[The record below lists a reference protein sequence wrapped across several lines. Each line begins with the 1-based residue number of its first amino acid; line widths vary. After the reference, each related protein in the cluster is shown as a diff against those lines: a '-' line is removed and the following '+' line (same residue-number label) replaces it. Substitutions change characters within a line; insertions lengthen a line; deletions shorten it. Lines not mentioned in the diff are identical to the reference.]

1 MKNKPL
7 DFQAATAEHVLEA
20 YKKGQK
26 RVLVADEAGLGKTT
40 VASEVVRRVKEEL
53 SEYVLEDDGLYCI
66 VYVCC
71 NLQIA
76 QQNID
81 MLSGDGAKVDL
92 SQSRLSM
99 QHFVYYRKKAELKE
113 QGKDTL
119 VLSLTP
125 ATSFQMTYG
134 TGSANERALMYAC
147 LSLLP
152 EFEAKEQLDKLS
164 SLLVGWAPKA
174 WEWKSVY
181 YFNEV
186 RNPNMCEYRTTIV
199 NALTTQLAKS
209 TSDGETLMQRLLHL
223 CNTER
228 DKQWQNDT
236 YYFTIELRK
245 IFADISLEIL
255 KPDLVIM
262 DEFQKFSSLIDTD
275 KTTETEENMIARKF
289 FANKETYILLLS
301 ATPYKPYTT
310 LEELNDSNN
319 DEQYKDFHRLMD
331 FLHANDEEK
340 IDFKTIWRK
349 YSSALKHL
357 EKETDETIGQ
367 KHQLAESV
375 LYHVMGRTERSN
387 EGIILECIPPIDDY
401 LSVGDIKSFVQMQH
415 LIDNC
420 RKLGKNIYSAPVDY
434 AKSSAYQLSFMD
446 NYKLK
451 DTIAEAWKVGA
462 GKGVKKDCL
471 LLDNK
476 KIESYSLSKYH
487 NGRLEFVIDSIFEK
501 IIKEG
506 KTQKKVPS
514 HVEQLLWVPASHPYY
529 TQNEN
534 VFTMN
539 SAFSKYLVF
548 SSWGMVPKML
558 ACLISYESERRLY
571 RRAFN
576 YPTYSKDGMALL
588 KDNDNENKRT
598 KSKSLMH
605 IVSTY
610 LADLYNPEEYY
621 GQHVDCIRKSL
632 RKQIKEKLSR
642 YNAKIVNRVTSLDI
656 YHLMIALDNSG
667 MAVRNIPEDADVVLA
682 DFAIGSPACCL
693 YRIFKRCT
701 GVDNEMA
708 KQYAEDVAKEM
719 IGVFNNRY
727 GIAAVRKTHRHYSNY
742 FRNVIEY
749 CIQGNLQAVLDE
761 FVHMIGE
768 NKSPETIVARMKE
781 SFVDAVTQDVN
792 TQQTF
797 GKDEKKLR
805 MRKHFAVDFGSGKQT
820 EKDVN
825 HAMNVRAAF
834 NSPFRPFVLAST
846 SVGQEG
852 LDFHWY
858 CRKMIHWNLP
868 SNPQNMEQREGRINR
883 YKCLSV
889 RRNLAKLYS
898 EMFKWNDMFDKAS
911 TELKGDNPEMVPFWY
926 LPLNDEHFCKI
937 KKEDIEKI
945 ERIVPM
951 YPMSEDESRYSR
963 LIKILSL
970 YRLTMGQPR
979 QEELL
984 QMLEGKISQE
994 QIKRLLFDLSP
1005 YSRKK
1010 KNL

>member
-53 SEYVLEDDGLYCI
+53 SDDVLEDDGLYCI

-81 MLSGDGAKVDL
+81 TLSDEGAKVDL

-99 QHFVYYRKKAELKE
+99 QHFVYYQKKAELKSL
-113 QGKDTL
+113 GKDTL

-152 EFEAKEQLDKLS
+152 EFGSNEQLDRLS
-164 SLLVGWAPKA
+164 DLLVGYAPKA
-174 WEWKSVY
+174 WEWMSVHY
-181 YFNEV
+181 YEEV
-186 RNPNMCEYRTTIV
+186 RRPDLNEYRENIV
-199 NALTTQLAKS
+199 NAMRVKMS
-209 TSDGETLMQRLLHL
+209 KVVSDGETYMERLVRL
-223 CNTER
+223 CNSEH
-228 DKQWQNDT
+228 DKQWHNDI
-236 YYFTIELRK
+236 YYFTIELRTL
-245 IFADISLEIL
+245 FAEISLEIL

-275 KTTETEENMIARKF
+275 KATETEENMIARKF
-289 FANKETYILLLS
+289 FANKDTYILLLS

-319 DEQYKDFHRLMD
+319 DEQYRDFHRLMD
-331 FLHANDEEK
+331 FLHANDESK
-340 IDFKTIWRK
+340 VDFKSIWRE
-349 YSSALKHL
+349 YSTALKNL
-357 EKETDETIGQ
+357 DKETDENIVR
-367 KHQLAESV
+367 KHQSAESM

-387 EGIILECIPPIDDY
+387 EGIIHEALPPIDDY
-401 LSVGDIKSFVQMQH
+401 LSVGDIASFVQMQH
-415 LIDNC
+415 LVDNC
-420 RKLGKNIYSAPVDY
+420 RKFGKKVYSAPVDY
-434 AKSSAYQLSFMD
+434 SKSSAFQLSFMD

-451 DTIAEAWKVGA
+451 DTIADAWREGA
-462 GKGVKKDCL
+462 GKGIRKDCL
-471 LLDNK
+471 LLDRN
-476 KIESYSLSKYH
+476 EVENYALEDYR
-487 NGRLEFVIDSIFEK
+487 NARLDFVIDTIFGN
-501 IIKEG
+501 G
-506 KTQKKVPS
+506 KQSTGA
-514 HVEQLLWVPASHPYY
+514 ETLLWVPASHPYY
-529 TQNEN
+529 TQQPN
-534 VFTMN
+534 VFTRN
-539 SAFSKYLVF
+539 ESFSKYLVF

-558 ACLISYESERRLY
+558 ACLISYETERRLF
-571 RRAFN
+571 RRSSE
-576 YPTYSKDGMALL
+576 TYHKEDSQLL
-588 KDNDNENKRT
+588 KDSAKTKALTIMHTVSTVLADMYEPEECFGMPLGAIKQQIKKNIRQKLNEYEGN
-598 KSKSLMH
+598 
-605 IVSTY
+605 IVS
-610 LADLYNPEEYY
+610 
-621 GQHVDCIRKSL
+621 
-632 RKQIKEKLSR
+632 
-642 YNAKIVNRVTSLDI
+642 RVSSLDI
-656 YHLMIALDNSG
+656 YQLLVSFDDPDTDI
-667 MAVRNIPEDADVVLA
+667 RNIPESADDVLA
-682 DFAIGSPACCL
+682 EMAIGAPAMCL
-693 YRIFKRCT
+693 YRIFKRL
-701 GVDNEMA
+701 GDADA
-708 KQYAEDVAKEM
+708 KRHAEEVAKEL
-719 IGVFNNRY
+719 IGIFNNRQ
-727 GIAAVRKTHRHYSNY
+727 GIAAVRNNCKRHSNY
-742 FRNVIEY
+742 FQNVIDY
-749 CIQGNLQAVLDE
+749 CIQGNLQSVLDE

-768 NKSPETIVARMKE
+768 NKTPETIVARMKE
-781 SFVDAVTQDVN
+781 SFASAYPQQVN
-792 TQQTF
+792 TIQTF
-797 GKDEKKLR
+797 GTDEKYT

-825 HAMNVRAAF
+825 HATNVRSAF

-889 RRNLAKLYS
+889 RRNVAKLYQGT
-898 EMFKWNDMFDKAS
+898 FKWNEIFDKAS
-911 TELKGDNPEMVPFWY
+911 AELKGNNPEMVPFWY
-926 LPLNDEHFCKI
+926 LPLNDEHFKGI
-937 KKEDIEKI
+937 KTEKI

-963 LIKILSL
+963 LIKVLSL

-984 QMLEGKISQE
+984 QMLEGKISQD
-994 QIKRLLFDLSP
+994 QIKQLLFDLSP
-1005 YSRKK
+1005 FSRKSK
-1010 KNL
+1010 

>member
-53 SEYVLEDDGLYCI
+53 SKDVLEDDGLYCI

-81 MLSGDGAKVDL
+81 TLSDDGAKVDL

-99 QHFVYYRKKAELKE
+99 QHFVYYRKKAELQE

-152 EFEAKEQLDKLS
+152 EFEEKEQLDKLS

-174 WEWKSVY
+174 WEWMSVY
-181 YFNEV
+181 YYNEV
-186 RNPNMCEYRTTIV
+186 RKSNMSEYRNTIV
-199 NALTTQLAKS
+199 NAMADQLAKP
-209 TSDGETLMQRLLHL
+209 TSEGETLMQRLIRL
-223 CNTER
+223 CNSEQ
-228 DKQWQNDT
+228 DKQWQNEV

-262 DEFQKFSSLIDTD
+262 DEFQKFCSLIDTD
-275 KTTETEENMIARKF
+275 KATETEENMIARKF
-289 FANKETYILLLS
+289 FANKDTYILLLS

-331 FLHANDEEK
+331 FLHANDETK
-340 IDFKTIWRK
+340 VDFKTIWRE

-357 EKETDETIGQ
+357 EKETNETIGQ
-367 KHQLAESV
+367 KHQSAESM
-375 LYHVMGRTERSN
+375 LYHVMGRTERTN
-387 EGIILECIPPIDDY
+387 EGIIHEDLPPIDDY
-401 LSVGDIKSFVQMQH
+401 LSVGDITSFVQMQH

-420 RKLGKNIYSAPVDY
+420 RKFGKKVYSAPVDY

-451 DTIAEAWKVGA
+451 DTIAEAWKAGA
-462 GKGVKKDCL
+462 GKGIKKDCL
-471 LLDNK
+471 LLDRN
-476 KIESYSLSKYH
+476 EVENY
-487 NGRLEFVIDSIFEK
+487 RLEDYKNARLDFVVDTIF
-501 IIKEG
+501 G
-506 KTQKKVPS
+506 KGKKS
-514 HVEQLLWVPASHPYY
+514 TGAESLLWLPASHPYY
-529 TQNEN
+529 TQQPN
-534 VFTMN
+534 VFTKN
-539 SAFSKYLVF
+539 ESFSKYLVF

-558 ACLISYESERRLY
+558 ACLISYETERRLF
-571 RRAFN
+571 RRTN
-576 YPTYSKDGMALL
+576 ETYHKDDSQIL
-588 KDNDNENKRT
+588 KDST
-598 KSKSLMH
+598 KTKALTIMH
-605 IVSTY
+605 TVSTC
-610 LADLYNPEEYY
+610 LADMYDPEEYY
-621 GQHVDCIRKSL
+621 GMPLSAIKQ
-632 RKQIKEKLSR
+632 QIKKVVKNKLNEFEGNTVSR
-642 YNAKIVNRVTSLDI
+642 VSSLDI
-656 YHLMIALDNSG
+656 YQLLVAFDNPEEEI
-667 MAVRNIPEDADVVLA
+667 RNIPEEAEDVLA
-682 DFAIGSPACCL
+682 EMAIGAPAMCL
-693 YRIFKRCT
+693 YRIFKRI
-701 GVDNEMA
+701 GDANA
-708 KQYAEDVAKEM
+708 KEHAEDVAKDL
-719 IGVFNNRY
+719 IGIFNNRQ
-727 GIAAVRKTHRHYSNY
+727 GIAAVRSNCRSHSNY
-742 FRNVIEY
+742 FQNMVDY
-749 CIQGNLQAVLDE
+749 CIMGNLQAVLDE

-781 SFVDAVTQDVN
+781 SFTDAVPQQVN
-792 TQQTF
+792 TIQTF
-797 GKDEKKLR
+797 GTDAKYT

-825 HAMNVRAAF
+825 RSINVRSAF

-889 RRNLAKLYS
+889 RRNIAKLYS
-898 EMFKWNDMFDKAS
+898 KTFNWNDMFSKAS
-911 TELKGDNPEMVPFWY
+911 TELKGNNPEMVPYWY
-926 LPLNDEHFCKI
+926 LPLNDEHFK
-937 KKEDIEKI
+937 DIDTEKI

-951 YPMSEDESRYSR
+951 YPMSEDESRYNR
-963 LIKILSL
+963 LIKVLSL

-994 QIKRLLFDLSP
+994 QIKQLLFDLSP
-1005 YSRKK
+1005 FSRNRK
-1010 KNL
+1010 

>member
-26 RVLVADEAGLGKTT
+26 RVLIADEAGLGKTT
-40 VASEVVRRVKEEL
+40 VASEVVRRVKKEL
-53 SEYVLEDDGLYCI
+53 AKDVLEDDGLYCI

-81 MLSGDGAKVDL
+81 TLSDDGAKVDL

-99 QHFVYYRKKAELKE
+99 QHFVYFRKKAELQE
-113 QGKDTL
+113 QKKDTL

-134 TGSANERALMYAC
+134 TGSANERALIYAC

-152 EFEAKEQLDKLS
+152 EFEEKEQLDKLS
-164 SLLVGWAPKA
+164 SLLVGGAPTA
-174 WEWKSVY
+174 WEWMSVY
-181 YFNEV
+181 YYDEV
-186 RNPNMCEYRTTIV
+186 RKSNMSEYRDTIV
-199 NALTTQLAKS
+199 KAMANQLAKP
-209 TSDGETLMQRLLHL
+209 TSEGETLMQRLVCL
-223 CNTER
+223 CNSEQ
-228 DKQWQNDT
+228 DKQWQNDV

-245 IFADISLEIL
+245 VFADISLEIL

-275 KTTETEENMIARKF
+275 KATETEENMIARKF
-289 FANKETYILLLS
+289 FANKDTYILLLS

-331 FLHANDEEK
+331 FLHANDETK
-340 IDFKTIWRK
+340 VDFKTIWRN

-357 EKETDETIGQ
+357 EKETEETIGQ
-367 KHQLAESV
+367 KHQSAENM

-387 EGIILECIPPIDDY
+387 EGIIHEYLPVIDDY
-401 LSVGDIKSFVQMQH
+401 LSEGDITSFVQMQH

-420 RKLGKNIYSAPVDY
+420 RKFGKKVYSAPVDY

-451 DTIAEAWKVGA
+451 DTIAEAWEVGA
-462 GKGVKKDCL
+462 GKGIKKDCL
-471 LLDNK
+471 LLDRKQVEN
-476 KIESYSLSKYH
+476 Y
-487 NGRLEFVIDSIFEK
+487 RLEDYKNARLDFVIDTIF
-501 IIKEG
+501 G
-506 KTQKKVPS
+506 KGKKS
-514 HVEQLLWVPASHPYY
+514 TRAESLLWIPASHPYY
-529 TQNEN
+529 TQQPN
-534 VFTMN
+534 VFTKN
-539 SAFSKYLVF
+539 ESFSKYLVF

-558 ACLISYESERRLY
+558 ACLISYETERRLF
-571 RRAFN
+571 RRTKE
-576 YPTYSKDGMALL
+576 TYHKDDSQIL
-588 KDNDNENKRT
+588 KDSAKT
-598 KSKSLMH
+598 KALTIMH
-605 IVSTY
+605 TVSTC
-610 LADLYNPEEYY
+610 LADMYDPEECY
-621 GQHVDCIRKSL
+621 GMQLSAI
-632 RKQIKEKLSR
+632 KQQVKKTVRNKLNEFDGNTVSR
-642 YNAKIVNRVTSLDI
+642 VSSLDI
-656 YHLMIALDNSG
+656 YQLLLAFDNPDEG
-667 MAVRNIPEDADVVLA
+667 IRNIPEDAVDVLA
-682 DFAIGSPACCL
+682 EMAIGAPAMCL
-693 YRIFKRCT
+693 YRIFKRI
-701 GVDNEMA
+701 GDVNA
-708 KQYAEDVAKEM
+708 KEHAEDVAKVL
-719 IGVFNNRY
+719 ISIFNNRQ
-727 GIAAVRKTHRHYSNY
+727 GIAAVRSNCRAHSNY
-742 FRNVIEY
+742 FQNVVDY
-749 CIQGNLQAVLDE
+749 CIMGNLQAVLDE

-768 NKSPETIVARMKE
+768 NKSPGTIVARMKE
-781 SFVDAVTQDVN
+781 SFTDAVPQQVN
-792 TQQTF
+792 TIQTF
-797 GKDEKKLR
+797 GTDAKYT

-825 HAMNVRAAF
+825 RSINVRSAF

-889 RRNLAKLYS
+889 RRNIAKLYS
-898 EMFKWNDMFDKAS
+898 DIFKWNDMFEKAS

-926 LPLNDEHFCKI
+926 LPLNDEHFKGI
-937 KKEDIEKI
+937 ETEKI

-963 LIKILSL
+963 LIKVLSL

-984 QMLEGKISQE
+984 QMLEGKISQD
-994 QIKRLLFDLSP
+994 QIKQLLFDLSP
-1005 YSRKK
+1005 FSRKQK
-1010 KNL
+1010 SLRYSVIT

>member
-20 YKKGQK
+20 FKNGQK

-40 VASEVVRRVKEEL
+40 VASEIVRRVKEEL
-53 SEYVLEDDGLYCI
+53 SKDVLEDDGLYCI

-81 MLSGDGAKVDL
+81 TLSDDGAKVDL

-99 QHFVYYRKKAELKE
+99 QHFVYYRKKAELQE

-125 ATSFQMTYG
+125 ATSFQMTNG

-152 EFEAKEQLDKLS
+152 QFETKEQLDKLS

-174 WEWKSVY
+174 WEWMSVF

-186 RNPNMCEYRTTIV
+186 RKPAMCEYRTTITK
-199 NALTTQLAKS
+199 AMTERLAKPVS
-209 TSDGETLMQRLLHL
+209 EEETLMQRLIRL
-223 CNTER
+223 CNSVQ
-228 DKQWQNDT
+228 DKRWQNDA
-236 YYFTIELRK
+236 YFFTIELRK
-245 IFADISLEIL
+245 VFAYISLDIL

-275 KTTETEENMIARKF
+275 KATATEENMIARKF
-289 FANKETYILLLS
+289 FANKDTYILLLS

-310 LEELNDSNN
+310 LEELNESNL
-319 DEQYKDFHRLMD
+319 DEQYRDFLRLME
-331 FLHANDEEK
+331 FLHANDK
-340 IDFKTIWRK
+340 TMADFKNVWRE
-349 YSSALKHL
+349 YSYALKHL
-357 EKETDETIGQ
+357 DKETREAIGQ
-367 KHQLAESV
+367 KHQSAESM
-375 LYHVMGRTERSN
+375 LYNVIGRTERSN
-387 EGIILECIPPIDDY
+387 EGVIHENIPPIDDY
-401 LSVGDIKSFVQMQH
+401 LSVGDITSFVQMQH

-420 RKLGKNIYSAPVDY
+420 RKFGKKVYSAPVDY
-434 AKSSAYQLSFMD
+434 AKSSAFQLSFMD

-451 DTIAEAWKVGA
+451 DTIAEAWKAGA
-462 GKGVKKDCL
+462 GKGIKTDCL
-471 LLDNK
+471 LLDRDEVENYTLKDYRNARLDFVVDTIFGKGK
-476 KIESYSLSKYH
+476 KSTGAES
-487 NGRLEFVIDSIFEK
+487 
-501 IIKEG
+501 
-506 KTQKKVPS
+506 
-514 HVEQLLWVPASHPYY
+514 LLWIPASHPYY
-529 TQNEN
+529 TQQPN
-534 VFTMN
+534 VFTKN
-539 SAFSKYLVF
+539 ESFSKYLAF

-558 ACLISYESERRLY
+558 ACLISYEAERRL
-571 RRAFN
+571 FHKTN
-576 YPTYSKDGMALL
+576 ETYHKEDSQLL
-588 KDNDNENKRT
+588 KDSAKT
-598 KSKSLMH
+598 KALTIMH
-605 IVSTY
+605 TVSTC
-610 LADLYNPEEYY
+610 LADMYHPEECC
-621 GQHVDCIRKSL
+621 GMPLSAIKQ
-632 RKQIKEKLSR
+632 QIKTTVRKKLNEFSGNTVSR
-642 YNAKIVNRVTSLDI
+642 VSSLDI
-656 YHLMIALDNSG
+656 YQLLVSFDNPEEKI
-667 MAVRNIPEDADVVLA
+667 RNIPEEADDVLA
-682 DFAIGSPACCL
+682 DMAIGAPAMCL
-693 YRIFKRCT
+693 YRIFKRI
-701 GVDNEMA
+701 GDDNA
-708 KQYAEDVAKEM
+708 KEHAADVAKELVG
-719 IGVFNNRY
+719 IFNNRQ
-727 GIAAVRKTHRHYSNY
+727 GIAAVRCNCRAHSS
-742 FRNVIEY
+742 FFQNVVDY
-749 CIQGNLQAVLDE
+749 CILGNLQAVLDE

-781 SFVDAVTQDVN
+781 SFVSAYPQQVN
-792 TQQTF
+792 TIQTF
-797 GKDEKKLR
+797 GKDEKFT

-825 HAMNVRAAF
+825 HAANVRSAF

-889 RRNLAKLYS
+889 RRNIAKLYS
-898 EMFKWNDMFDKAS
+898 GLFKWDDMFVKAS

-926 LPLNDEHFCKI
+926 LPLNDEHFDGI
-937 KKEDIEKI
+937 NTEKI

-951 YPMSEDESRYSR
+951 YPMSEDESRYNR
-963 LIKILSL
+963 LIKVLSL

-984 QMLEGKISQE
+984 QMLEGKISQD
-994 QIKRLLFDLSP
+994 QIKQLIFDLSP
-1005 YSRKK
+1005 FSRNNKK
-1010 KNL
+1010 

>member
-26 RVLVADEAGLGKTT
+26 RVLIADEAGLGKTT
-40 VASEVVRRVKEEL
+40 VASEVVRRVKKEL
-53 SEYVLEDDGLYCI
+53 AKDVLEDDGLYCI

-81 MLSGDGAKVDL
+81 TLSDDGAKVDL

-99 QHFVYYRKKAELKE
+99 QHFVYFRKKAELQAQE
-113 QGKDTL
+113 KDTL

-152 EFEAKEQLDKLS
+152 EFKEKEQLDKLS
-164 SLLVGWAPKA
+164 SLLVGGAPTA
-174 WEWKSVY
+174 WEWMSVY
-181 YFNEV
+181 YYDEV
-186 RNPNMCEYRTTIV
+186 RKSNMSEYRDTILK
-199 NALTTQLAKS
+199 AMADQLAKP
-209 TSDGETLMQRLLHL
+209 TSEGETLMQRLVCL
-223 CNTER
+223 CNSEQ
-228 DKQWQNDT
+228 DKQWQNDV

-245 IFADISLEIL
+245 VFADISLEIL

-275 KTTETEENMIARKF
+275 KATETEENMIARKF
-289 FANKETYILLLS
+289 FANKDTYILLLS

-331 FLHANDEEK
+331 FLHANDETK
-340 IDFKTIWRK
+340 VDFKTIWRN

-357 EKETDETIGQ
+357 EKETEETIGQ
-367 KHQLAESV
+367 KHQSAENM

-387 EGIILECIPPIDDY
+387 EGIIHEYLPVIDDY
-401 LSVGDIKSFVQMQH
+401 LSEGDITSFVQMQH

-420 RKLGKNIYSAPVDY
+420 RKFGKKVYSAPVDY
-434 AKSSAYQLSFMD
+434 SKSSAYQLSFMD

-462 GKGVKKDCL
+462 GKGIKKDCL
-471 LLDNK
+471 LLDRKQVEN
-476 KIESYSLSKYH
+476 Y
-487 NGRLEFVIDSIFEK
+487 RLEDYKNARLDFVIDTIF
-501 IIKEG
+501 G
-506 KTQKKVPS
+506 KGKKS
-514 HVEQLLWVPASHPYY
+514 TGAETILWSPATHPYY
-529 TQNEN
+529 TQQPN
-534 VFTMN
+534 VFTKN
-539 SAFSKYLVF
+539 ESFSKYLVF

-558 ACLISYESERRLY
+558 ACLISYETERRLF
-571 RRAFN
+571 RRTKE
-576 YPTYSKDGMALL
+576 TYHKDDSQIL
-588 KDNDNENKRT
+588 KDSAKT
-598 KSKSLMH
+598 KALTIMH
-605 IVSTY
+605 TVSTC
-610 LADLYNPEEYY
+610 LADMYDPEECY
-621 GQHVDCIRKSL
+621 GMQLSAI
-632 RKQIKEKLSR
+632 KQQVKETVRNKLKEFDGNTVSR
-642 YNAKIVNRVTSLDI
+642 VSSLDI
-656 YHLMIALDNSG
+656 YQLLLAFDNPDEG
-667 MAVRNIPEDADVVLA
+667 IRNIPEDAVDVLA
-682 DFAIGSPACCL
+682 EMAIGAPAMCL
-693 YRIFKRCT
+693 FRIFKRI
-701 GVDNEMA
+701 GDVNA
-708 KQYAEDVAKEM
+708 KEHAEDVAKVL
-719 IGVFNNRY
+719 ISIFNNRQ
-727 GIAAVRKTHRHYSNY
+727 GIAAVRSNCRAHSIY
-742 FRNVIEY
+742 FQYVVDY
-749 CIQGNLQAVLDE
+749 CIMGNLQAVLDE

-768 NKSPETIVARMKE
+768 NKSPGTIVARMKE
-781 SFVDAVTQDVN
+781 SFTDAVPQQVN
-792 TQQTF
+792 TIQTF
-797 GKDEKKLR
+797 GTDAKYT

-825 HAMNVRAAF
+825 RSINVRSAF

-889 RRNLAKLYS
+889 RRNIAKLYS
-898 EMFKWNDMFDKAS
+898 DIFKWNDMFEKAS

-926 LPLNDEHFCKI
+926 LPLNDEHFKGI
-937 KKEDIEKI
+937 ETEKI

-963 LIKILSL
+963 LIKVLSL

-984 QMLEGKISQE
+984 QMLEGKISQD
-994 QIKRLLFDLSP
+994 QIKQLLFDLSP
-1005 YSRKK
+1005 FSRKQK
-1010 KNL
+1010 SLRYSVIT

>member
-1 MKNKPL
+1 MMNKPL

-40 VASEVVRRVKEEL
+40 VASEVVRRVKDEL
-53 SEYVLEDDGLYCI
+53 SKEVLEDDGLYCI

-81 MLSGDGAKVDL
+81 TLSDGGAKVDL

-99 QHFVYYRKKAELKE
+99 QHFVFYRKKAELRE
-113 QGKDTL
+113 EGKDTL

-125 ATSFQMTYG
+125 TTSFQMTYG

-152 EFEAKEQLDKLS
+152 EFETKEQQDKLS

-174 WEWKSVY
+174 WKWMSVY
-181 YFNEV
+181 YYDEV
-186 RNPNMCEYRTTIV
+186 RKSNMSEYRDTIV
-199 NALTTQLAKS
+199 KAMADQLAKP
-209 TSDGETLMQRLLHL
+209 TAEGETLLQRLIRL
-223 CNTER
+223 CNSKQN
-228 DKQWQNDT
+228 KQWQNDI

-245 IFADISLEIL
+245 IFAEISLEIL

-275 KTTETEENMIARKF
+275 KATKTEENMIARKF
-289 FANKETYILLLS
+289 FANKDTYILLLS

-331 FLHANDEEK
+331 FLHANDETK
-340 IDFKTIWRK
+340 VDFKTIWRE

-357 EKETDETIGQ
+357 EKETDETIGY
-367 KHQLAESV
+367 KHKSAESM
-375 LYHVMGRTERSN
+375 LYLVMGRTERSN
-387 EGIILECIPPIDDY
+387 EGIIHEYLPPIDDY
-401 LSVGDIKSFVQMQH
+401 LSVGDITSYIQMQH

-420 RKLGKNIYSAPVDY
+420 RKFGKKVYSAPVDY

-451 DTIAEAWKVGA
+451 DTIAEAWKAGA
-462 GKGVKKDCL
+462 GKGIKKDCL
-471 LLDNK
+471 LLNRNEVENYVLEDYKNARLDFVVDTIFGKGK
-476 KIESYSLSKYH
+476 KSTGAES
-487 NGRLEFVIDSIFEK
+487 
-501 IIKEG
+501 
-506 KTQKKVPS
+506 
-514 HVEQLLWVPASHPYY
+514 LLWIPASHPYY
-529 TQNEN
+529 TQQPN
-534 VFTMN
+534 VFTRN
-539 SAFSKYLVF
+539 ESFSKFLVF
-548 SSWGMVPKML
+548 SSWDMVPKML
-558 ACLISYESERRLY
+558 ACLISYETERRIF
-571 RRAFN
+571 RKTKE
-576 YPTYSKDGMALL
+576 TYHKEDSQLL
-588 KDNDNENKRT
+588 KDSAKT
-598 KSKSLMH
+598 KALTIMH
-605 IVSTY
+605 TVSTS
-610 LADLYNPEEYY
+610 LADMYDPEECF
-621 GQHVDCIRKSL
+621 GRPLSEIKQ
-632 RKQIKEKLSR
+632 QIKKAVKNKLDEFEC
-642 YNAKIVNRVTSLDI
+642 NKVNRVSSLDI
-656 YHLMIALDNSG
+656 YQLLLSFDNPKEEI
-667 MAVRNIPEDADVVLA
+667 RNIPEKADDVLA
-682 DFAIGSPACCL
+682 EMAIGAPAMCL
-693 YRIFKRCT
+693 YRIFKRI
-701 GVDNEMA
+701 GDANA
-708 KQYAEDVAKEM
+708 KEHAEDVAKEL
-719 IGVFNNRY
+719 IGIFNNRQ
-727 GIAAVRKTHRHYSNY
+727 GIAAVRSNCRTHSNY
-742 FRNVIEY
+742 FQNVVDY
-749 CIQGNLQAVLDE
+749 CIKGNLQAVLDE

-768 NKSPETIVARMKE
+768 NKSPDTIVARIKE
-781 SFVDAVTQDVN
+781 SFVSAYPQQVN
-792 TQQTF
+792 TIQTF
-797 GKDEKKLR
+797 GKDKKYT

-825 HAMNVRAAF
+825 HATNVRSAF

-889 RRNLAKLYS
+889 RRNIAKIYPEIFKWK
-898 EMFKWNDMFDKAS
+898 EMFSKALN
-911 TELKGDNPEMVPFWY
+911 ELKGNNPEMVPFWY
-926 LPLNDEHFCKI
+926 LPLNDEHFKGI
-937 KKEDIEKI
+937 KTEKI

-963 LIKILSL
+963 LIKVLSL

-984 QMLEGKISQE
+984 QMLEGKISQH
-994 QIKRLLFDLSP
+994 QIKQLLFDLSP
-1005 YSRKK
+1005 FSRNKNKK
-1010 KNL
+1010 S

>member
-53 SEYVLEDDGLYCI
+53 AKDVLEDDGLYCI

-81 MLSGDGAKVDL
+81 TLSDDGAKVDL

-99 QHFVYYRKKAELKE
+99 QHFVYFRKKAELQE

-152 EFEAKEQLDKLS
+152 EFKETEQLDKLS

-174 WEWKSVY
+174 WEWMSVY
-181 YFNEV
+181 YYDEV
-186 RNPNMCEYRTTIV
+186 RKPNMSEYRDTIV
-199 NALTTQLAKS
+199 KAMADQLAKP
-209 TSDGETLMQRLLHL
+209 TSEGETLMQRLVCL
-223 CNTER
+223 CNSEQ
-228 DKQWQNDT
+228 DEQWQNDV

-245 IFADISLEIL
+245 VFADISLEIL

-275 KTTETEENMIARKF
+275 KATETEENMIARKF
-289 FANKETYILLLS
+289 FANKDIYILLLS

-331 FLHANDEEK
+331 FLHANDDTK
-340 IDFKTIWRK
+340 VDFKAIWRE

-357 EKETDETIGQ
+357 EKETEETIGQ
-367 KHQLAESV
+367 KHQSAESM

-387 EGIILECIPPIDDY
+387 EGIIHEDLPPIDDY
-401 LSVGDIKSFVQMQH
+401 LSVGDITSFVQMQH

-420 RKLGKNIYSAPVDY
+420 RKFGKKVYSAPVDY

-451 DTIAEAWKVGA
+451 DTIAEAWKAGA
-462 GKGVKKDCL
+462 GKGIKKDCL
-471 LLDNK
+471 LLDRN
-476 KIESYSLSKYH
+476 EVENY
-487 NGRLEFVIDSIFEK
+487 RLEDYKNARLDFVIDTIF
-501 IIKEG
+501 G
-506 KTQKKVPS
+506 KGKKS
-514 HVEQLLWVPASHPYY
+514 TGAESLLWIPASHPYY
-529 TQNEN
+529 TQQPN
-534 VFTMN
+534 VFTKN
-539 SAFSKYLVF
+539 ESFSKYLLF

-558 ACLISYESERRLY
+558 ACLISYETERRLF
-571 RRAFN
+571 RRTN
-576 YPTYSKDGMALL
+576 ETYHKDDSQIL
-588 KDNDNENKRT
+588 KDSAKT
-598 KSKSLMH
+598 KALTIMH
-605 IVSTY
+605 TVSTC
-610 LADLYNPEEYY
+610 LADMYDPEECY
-621 GQHVDCIRKSL
+621 GMPLSAIKQ
-632 RKQIKEKLSR
+632 QIKKTVRNKLNDFDGNTVSR
-642 YNAKIVNRVTSLDI
+642 VSSLDI
-656 YHLMIALDNSG
+656 YQLLQAFDNPDEEI
-667 MAVRNIPEDADVVLA
+667 RNIPEDADDVLA
-682 DFAIGSPACCL
+682 EMAIGAPAMCL
-693 YRIFKRCT
+693 YRIFKRI
-701 GVDNEMA
+701 GDVNA
-708 KQYAEDVAKEM
+708 KEHAEDVAKVL
-719 IGVFNNRY
+719 ISIFNNRQ
-727 GIAAVRKTHRHYSNY
+727 GIAAVRSNCRAHSNY
-742 FRNVIEY
+742 FQNVVDY
-749 CIQGNLQAVLDE
+749 CIMGNLQAVLDE

-781 SFVDAVTQDVN
+781 SFTDAVPQQVN
-792 TQQTF
+792 TIQTF
-797 GKDEKKLR
+797 GTDAKYT

-825 HAMNVRAAF
+825 RSINVRSAF

-889 RRNLAKLYS
+889 RRNIAKLYS
-898 EMFKWNDMFDKAS
+898 DIFKWNDMFGKAS

-926 LPLNDEHFCKI
+926 LPLNDEHFKGI
-937 KKEDIEKI
+937 ETEKI

-951 YPMSEDESRYSR
+951 YPMSEDESLYSR
-963 LIKILSL
+963 LIKVLSL

-984 QMLEGKISQE
+984 QMLEGKISQD
-994 QIKRLLFDLSP
+994 QIKQLLFDLSP
-1005 YSRKK
+1005 FSRKQK
-1010 KNL
+1010 L

>member
-26 RVLVADEAGLGKTT
+26 RVLIADEAGLGKTT
-40 VASEVVRRVKEEL
+40 VASEVVRRVKKEL
-53 SEYVLEDDGLYCI
+53 AKDVLEDDGLYCI

-81 MLSGDGAKVDL
+81 TLSDDGAKVDL

-99 QHFVYYRKKAELKE
+99 QHFVYFRKKAELQAQE
-113 QGKDTL
+113 KDTL

-152 EFEAKEQLDKLS
+152 EFEEKEQLDKLS
-164 SLLVGWAPKA
+164 SLLVGGAPTA
-174 WEWKSVY
+174 WEWMSVY
-181 YFNEV
+181 YYDEV
-186 RNPNMCEYRTTIV
+186 RKSNMSEYRDTILK
-199 NALTTQLAKS
+199 AMADQLAKP
-209 TSDGETLMQRLLHL
+209 TSEGETLMQRLVCL
-223 CNTER
+223 CNSEQ
-228 DKQWQNDT
+228 DKQWQNDV

-245 IFADISLEIL
+245 VFADISLEIL

-275 KTTETEENMIARKF
+275 KATETEENMIARKF
-289 FANKETYILLLS
+289 FANKDTYILLLS

-331 FLHANDEEK
+331 FLHANDETK
-340 IDFKTIWRK
+340 VDFKTIWRN

-357 EKETDETIGQ
+357 EKETEETIGQ
-367 KHQLAESV
+367 KHQSAENM

-387 EGIILECIPPIDDY
+387 EGIIHEYLPVIDDY
-401 LSVGDIKSFVQMQH
+401 LSEGDITSFVQMQH

-420 RKLGKNIYSAPVDY
+420 RKFGKKVYSAPVDY

-462 GKGVKKDCL
+462 GKGIKKDCL
-471 LLDNK
+471 LLDRKQVEN
-476 KIESYSLSKYH
+476 Y
-487 NGRLEFVIDSIFEK
+487 RLEDYKNARLDFVIDTIF
-501 IIKEG
+501 G
-506 KTQKKVPS
+506 KGKKS
-514 HVEQLLWVPASHPYY
+514 TGAESLLWIPASHPYY
-529 TQNEN
+529 TQQPN
-534 VFTMN
+534 VFTKN
-539 SAFSKYLVF
+539 ESFSKYLVF

-558 ACLISYESERRLY
+558 ACLISYETERRLF
-571 RRAFN
+571 RRTKE
-576 YPTYSKDGMALL
+576 TYHKDDSQIL
-588 KDNDNENKRT
+588 KDSAKT
-598 KSKSLMH
+598 KALTIMH
-605 IVSTY
+605 TVSTC
-610 LADLYNPEEYY
+610 LADMYDPEECY
-621 GQHVDCIRKSL
+621 GMQLSAI
-632 RKQIKEKLSR
+632 KQQVKETVRNKLKEFDGNTVSR
-642 YNAKIVNRVTSLDI
+642 VSSLDI
-656 YHLMIALDNSG
+656 YQLLLAFDNPDEG
-667 MAVRNIPEDADVVLA
+667 IRNIPEDAVDVLA
-682 DFAIGSPACCL
+682 EMAIGAPAMCIF
-693 YRIFKRCT
+693 RIFKRI
-701 GVDNEMA
+701 GDVNA
-708 KQYAEDVAKEM
+708 KEHAEDVAKVL
-719 IGVFNNRY
+719 ISIFNNRQ
-727 GIAAVRKTHRHYSNY
+727 GIAAVRSNCRAHSNY
-742 FRNVIEY
+742 FQNVVDY
-749 CIQGNLQAVLDE
+749 CIMGNLQAVLDE

-768 NKSPETIVARMKE
+768 NKSPGTIVARMKE
-781 SFVDAVTQDVN
+781 SFTDAVPQQVN
-792 TQQTF
+792 TIQTF
-797 GKDEKKLR
+797 GTDAKYT

-825 HAMNVRAAF
+825 RSINVRSAF

-889 RRNLAKLYS
+889 RRNIAKLYS
-898 EMFKWNDMFDKAS
+898 DIFKWNDMFEKAS

-926 LPLNDEHFCKI
+926 LPLNDEHFKGI
-937 KKEDIEKI
+937 ETEKI

-963 LIKILSL
+963 LIKVLSL

-984 QMLEGKISQE
+984 QMLEGKISQD
-994 QIKRLLFDLSP
+994 QIKQLLFDLSP
-1005 YSRKK
+1005 FSRKQK
-1010 KNL
+1010 SLRYSVIT

>member
-53 SEYVLEDDGLYCI
+53 SKDVLEDDGLYCI

-81 MLSGDGAKVDL
+81 TLSDDGAKVDL

-99 QHFVYYRKKAELKE
+99 QHFVYYRKKAELQE

-152 EFEAKEQLDKLS
+152 EFEEKKQLDKLS
-164 SLLVGWAPKA
+164 SLLVGWAPKT
-174 WEWKSVY
+174 WEWMSVY
-181 YFNEV
+181 YYNEV
-186 RNPNMCEYRTTIV
+186 RKSNMSEYRNTIV
-199 NALTTQLAKS
+199 NAMADQLAKP
-209 TSDGETLMQRLLHL
+209 TSEGEILMRRLIRL
-223 CNTER
+223 CNSEQ
-228 DKQWQNDT
+228 DKQWQNEV

-275 KTTETEENMIARKF
+275 KATETEENMIARKF
-289 FANKETYILLLS
+289 FANKDTYILLLS

-331 FLHANDEEK
+331 FLHANDETK
-340 IDFKTIWRK
+340 VDFKTIWRE

-357 EKETDETIGQ
+357 EKETNETIGQ
-367 KHQLAESV
+367 KHQSAESM

-387 EGIILECIPPIDDY
+387 EGIIHEDLPPIDDY
-401 LSVGDIKSFVQMQH
+401 LSVGDITSFVQMQH

-420 RKLGKNIYSAPVDY
+420 RKFGKKVYSAPVDY

-451 DTIAEAWKVGA
+451 DTIAEAWKAGA
-462 GKGVKKDCL
+462 GKGIKKDCL
-471 LLDNK
+471 LLDRN
-476 KIESYSLSKYH
+476 EVENY
-487 NGRLEFVIDSIFEK
+487 RLEDYKNARLDFVIDTIF
-501 IIKEG
+501 G
-506 KTQKKVPS
+506 KGKKS
-514 HVEQLLWVPASHPYY
+514 TGAESLLWIPASHPYY
-529 TQNEN
+529 TQQPN
-534 VFTMN
+534 VFTKN
-539 SAFSKYLVF
+539 ESFSKYLVF

-558 ACLISYESERRLY
+558 ACLISYETERRLF
-571 RRAFN
+571 RRTN
-576 YPTYSKDGMALL
+576 ETYHKEDSQLL
-588 KDNDNENKRT
+588 KDSAKT
-598 KSKSLMH
+598 KALTIMH
-605 IVSTY
+605 TVSTY
-610 LADLYNPEEYY
+610 LADLYDPEECY
-621 GQHVDCIRKSL
+621 GKPLSAIKQ
-632 RKQIKEKLSR
+632 QIKKAVKNKLNEFDGNTVSR
-642 YNAKIVNRVTSLDI
+642 VSSLDI
-656 YHLMIALDNSG
+656 YQLLLAFDNPDEEI
-667 MAVRNIPEDADVVLA
+667 RNIPEEADDVLA
-682 DFAIGSPACCL
+682 EMAIGAPSMCL
-693 YRIFKRCT
+693 YRIFKRIGDT
-701 GVDNEMA
+701 NA
-708 KQYAEDVAKEM
+708 KEHAEDVAKEL
-719 IGVFNNRY
+719 IGIFNNRQ
-727 GIAAVRKTHRHYSNY
+727 GIAAVRSNCRTHSNY
-742 FRNVIEY
+742 FQNVVDY
-749 CIQGNLQAVLDE
+749 CIMGNLQAVLDE

-781 SFVDAVTQDVN
+781 SFASEYPQQVN
-792 TQQTF
+792 TIQTF
-797 GKDEKKLR
+797 GTDEKYT

-825 HAMNVRAAF
+825 HATNVRSAF

-889 RRNLAKLYS
+889 RRNIAKLYS
-898 EMFKWNDMFDKAS
+898 DIFKWNDMFSKAS
-911 TELKGDNPEMVPFWY
+911 TELKGENPEMVPYWY
-926 LPLNDEHFCKI
+926 LPLNDEHFK
-937 KKEDIEKI
+937 DIDTEKI

-963 LIKILSL
+963 LIKVLSL

-984 QMLEGKISQE
+984 QMLEGKISQD
-994 QIKRLLFDLSP
+994 QIKQLLFDLSP
-1005 YSRKK
+1005 FSRNRK
-1010 KNL
+1010 

>member
-20 YKKGQK
+20 YKNGQK

-53 SEYVLEDDGLYCI
+53 SKEVLEDDGLYCI

-81 MLSGDGAKVDL
+81 TLSDDGAKVDL

-99 QHFVYYRKKAELKE
+99 QHFVYYRKKAELQSQK
-113 QGKDTL
+113 KDTL

-125 ATSFQMTYG
+125 ATSFQMSYG
-134 TGSANERALMYAC
+134 TGNANERALMYAC

-152 EFEAKEQLDKLS
+152 EFESQELLNKLS
-164 SLLVGWAPKA
+164 SMLVGGAPKA
-174 WEWKSVY
+174 WEWMSVY
-181 YFNEV
+181 YYDEIRESNLY
-186 RNPNMCEYRTTIV
+186 EYRETIV
-199 NALTTQLAKS
+199 KTLTSKLTQIA
-209 TSDGETLMQRLLHL
+209 SDGETFMQRLIRL
-223 CNTER
+223 CNSKQ
-228 DKQWQNDT
+228 DKQWQNDI

-245 IFADISLEIL
+245 IFAYISLEIL

-275 KTTETEENMIARKF
+275 KVAETEENMIARKF
-289 FANKETYILLLS
+289 FANKDTYILLLS

-331 FLHANDEEK
+331 FLYANNEK
-340 IDFKTIWRK
+340 EVNFKTIWRK
-349 YSSALKHL
+349 YSTALKHL
-357 EKETDETIGQ
+357 EKETNETICQ
-367 KHQLAESV
+367 KHQSAESM

-387 EGIILECIPPIDDY
+387 EGIIHEYLPPIDDY
-401 LSVGDIKSFVQMQH
+401 LSVGDITSFVQMQH

-420 RKLGKNIYSAPVDY
+420 RKFGKKVYSAPVDY
-434 AKSSAYQLSFMD
+434 AKSSAFQLSFMD

-451 DTIAEAWKVGA
+451 DTIAEAWKAGA
-462 GKGVKKDCL
+462 GKGIKKDCL
-471 LLDNK
+471 LLDRNEVEKYTLEDYKNARLDFVVDTIFGKGK
-476 KIESYSLSKYH
+476 KSTGAE
-487 NGRLEFVIDSIFEK
+487 
-501 IIKEG
+501 
-506 KTQKKVPS
+506 T
-514 HVEQLLWVPASHPYY
+514 LLWIPASHPYY
-529 TQNEN
+529 TQQPN
-534 VFTMN
+534 VFTRN
-539 SAFSKYLVF
+539 ESFSKYLVF

-558 ACLISYESERRLY
+558 ACLISYETERRLF
-571 RRAFN
+571 RRTSEI
-576 YPTYSKDGMALL
+576 YHKDDSQVLRDSTKTKAL
-588 KDNDNENKRT
+588 T
-598 KSKSLMH
+598 IMH
-605 IVSTY
+605 TVSTC
-610 LADLYNPEEYY
+610 LADMYDPEKCF
-621 GQHVDCIRKSL
+621 GMSL
-632 RKQIKEKLSR
+632 RDIKQQVKKAVKNKLKEFNGKKVSR
-642 YNAKIVNRVTSLDI
+642 VSSLDV
-656 YHLMIALDNSG
+656 YQLLVAFDNHEEEI
-667 MAVRNIPEDADVVLA
+667 RNIPENVEDVLA
-682 DFAIGSPACCL
+682 EMAIGAPAMCL
-693 YRIFKRCT
+693 YRIFKRIGDT
-701 GVDNEMA
+701 DA
-708 KQYAEDVAKEM
+708 KQHAEDVAKEL
-719 IGVFNNRY
+719 IGIFNNRQ
-727 GIAAVRKTHRHYSNY
+727 GIAAVRNNCRVHSNY
-742 FRNVIEY
+742 FQNVVDY

-768 NKSPETIVARMKE
+768 SKSPETIVTRMKE
-781 SFVDAVTQDVN
+781 SFVSAYPQQVN
-792 TQQTF
+792 TIQTF
-797 GKDEKKLR
+797 GSDEKFT

-825 HAMNVRAAF
+825 HATNVRSAF

-889 RRNLAKLYS
+889 RRNIAKLYNNIFNWNK
-898 EMFKWNDMFDKAS
+898 MFEKAS
-911 TELKGDNPEMVPFWY
+911 TELKADNPEMVPFWY
-926 LPLNDEHFCKI
+926 LPLNNEHFKGI
-937 KKEDIEKI
+937 TVEKI

-963 LIKILSL
+963 LIKVLSL

-984 QMLEGKISQE
+984 QMLEGKISQN
-994 QIKRLLFDLSP
+994 QIKQLLFNLSP
-1005 YSRKK
+1005 FSRNKNNKK
-1010 KNL
+1010 I

>member
-53 SEYVLEDDGLYCI
+53 SKDVLEDDGLYCI

-76 QQNID
+76 KQNID
-81 MLSGDGAKVDL
+81 TLSDDGDKVDL
-92 SQSRLSM
+92 SQCRLSM
-99 QHFVYYRKKAELKE
+99 QHFVYYSKKAELQEK
-113 QGKDTL
+113 GKDTL

-152 EFEAKEQLDKLS
+152 EFEEKEQLDKLS

-174 WEWKSVY
+174 WEWMSVY
-181 YFNEV
+181 YYNEV
-186 RNPNMCEYRTTIV
+186 RKPNMSEYRDTIV
-199 NALTTQLAKS
+199 KAMADQLAKPK
-209 TSDGETLMQRLLHL
+209 TGGETIMQRLVCL
-223 CNTER
+223 CNSEQ
-228 DKQWQNDT
+228 DKQWQNDV

-245 IFADISLEIL
+245 VFADISLEIL

-275 KTTETEENMIARKF
+275 NATETEENMIARKF
-289 FANKETYILLLS
+289 FANKDTYILLLS

-331 FLHANDEEK
+331 FLHANDEIK
-340 IDFKTIWRK
+340 VDFKNIWRE

-357 EKETDETIGQ
+357 EKETEETIAQ
-367 KHQLAESV
+367 KHESAETM

-387 EGIILECIPPIDDY
+387 EGIIHEDLPPIDDY
-401 LSVGDIKSFVQMQH
+401 LSVGDITSFVQMQH

-420 RKLGKNIYSAPVDY
+420 RKFGKKVYSAPVDY

-451 DTIAEAWKVGA
+451 DTIAEAWKAGA
-462 GKGVKKDCL
+462 AKGIKKDCL
-471 LLDNK
+471 LLDRNK
-476 KIESYSLSKYH
+476 VENYALEDYK
-487 NGRLEFVIDSIFEK
+487 NARLDFVIDTIF
-501 IIKEG
+501 G
-506 KTQKKVPS
+506 KGKKS
-514 HVEQLLWVPASHPYY
+514 TGAESLLWIPASHPYY
-529 TQNEN
+529 TQQPN
-534 VFTMN
+534 VFTKN
-539 SAFSKYLVF
+539 ESFSKYLVF

-558 ACLISYESERRLY
+558 ACLISYETERRLF
-571 RRAFN
+571 RRTN
-576 YPTYSKDGMALL
+576 ETYHKEDSQLL
-588 KDNDNENKRT
+588 KDSAKT
-598 KSKSLMH
+598 KALTIMH
-605 IVSTY
+605 TVSTC
-610 LADLYNPEEYY
+610 LADMYDPKECFGMPLSTIK
-621 GQHVDCIRKSL
+621 Q
-632 RKQIKEKLSR
+632 QIKKAVRNKLNEFDGKTVSR
-642 YNAKIVNRVTSLDI
+642 VSSLDI
-656 YHLMIALDNSG
+656 YQLLLAFDNPKEEH
-667 MAVRNIPEDADVVLA
+667 RNIPEDADDVLA
-682 DFAIGSPACCL
+682 EMAIGAPAMCL
-693 YRIFKRCT
+693 YRIFKRI
-701 GVDNEMA
+701 GDVEA
-708 KQYAEDVAKEM
+708 KQHAEDVAKEL
-719 IGVFNNRY
+719 IGIFNNRQ
-727 GIAAVRKTHRHYSNY
+727 GIAAVRSNCRTHSNY
-742 FRNVIEY
+742 FQNVVDY
-749 CIQGNLQAVLDE
+749 CIMGNLQAVLDE
-761 FVHMIGE
+761 FVHLIGE
-768 NKSPETIVARMKE
+768 DKSPEKIVEKMKE
-781 SFVDAVTQDVN
+781 SFVSAYPQQVN
-792 TQQTF
+792 TIQTF
-797 GKDEKKLR
+797 GTEEKYT
-805 MRKHFAVDFGSGKQT
+805 MRKHFAVDFGSGKQA
-820 EKDVN
+820 EKDVK
-825 HAMNVRAAF
+825 HATNVRSAF

-889 RRNLAKLYS
+889 RRNIAKLYS
-898 EMFKWNDMFDKAS
+898 NIFKWDDMFVTALE
-911 TELKGDNPEMVPFWY
+911 ELKGDNPQMVPFWY
-926 LPLNDEHFCKI
+926 LPLNDEHFKGI
-937 KKEDIEKI
+937 ETEKI

-963 LIKILSL
+963 LIKVLSL

-979 QEELL
+979 QEELI
-984 QMLEGKISQE
+984 QMLEGIISQD
-994 QIKRLLFDLSP
+994 QIKKLLFDLSP
-1005 YSRKK
+1005 FSRNRK
-1010 KNL
+1010 

>member
-53 SEYVLEDDGLYCI
+53 SDDVLEDDGLYCI

-81 MLSGDGAKVDL
+81 TLSDEGAKVDL

-99 QHFVYYRKKAELKE
+99 QHFVYYQKKAELKSL
-113 QGKDTL
+113 GKDTL

-152 EFEAKEQLDKLS
+152 EFGSNEQLDRLS
-164 SLLVGWAPKA
+164 DLLVGYAPKA
-174 WEWKSVY
+174 WEWMSVHY
-181 YFNEV
+181 YEEV
-186 RNPNMCEYRTTIV
+186 RRPDLNEYRENIV
-199 NALTTQLAKS
+199 NAMRVKMS
-209 TSDGETLMQRLLHL
+209 KVVSDGETYMERLVRL
-223 CNTER
+223 CNSEH
-228 DKQWQNDT
+228 DKQWHNDI
-236 YYFTIELRK
+236 YYFTIELRTL
-245 IFADISLEIL
+245 FAEISLEIL

-275 KTTETEENMIARKF
+275 KASETEENMIARKF
-289 FANKETYILLLS
+289 FANKDTYILLLS

-319 DEQYKDFHRLMD
+319 DEQYRDFHRLMD
-331 FLHANDEEK
+331 FLHANDERK
-340 IDFKTIWRK
+340 VDFKSIWRD
-349 YSSALKHL
+349 YSTALKNL
-357 EKETDETIGQ
+357 DKETDETIVR
-367 KHQLAESV
+367 KHQSAESM

-387 EGIILECIPPIDDY
+387 EGIIHEALPPIDDY
-401 LSVGDIKSFVQMQH
+401 LSVGDIASFVQMQH
-415 LIDNC
+415 LVDNC
-420 RKLGKNIYSAPVDY
+420 RKFGKKVYSAPVDY
-434 AKSSAYQLSFMD
+434 SKSSAFQLSFMD

-451 DTIAEAWKVGA
+451 DTIADAWREGA
-462 GKGVKKDCL
+462 GKGIRKDCL
-471 LLDNK
+471 LLDRN
-476 KIESYSLSKYH
+476 EVENYALEDYR
-487 NGRLEFVIDSIFEK
+487 NARLDFVIDTIFGN
-501 IIKEG
+501 G
-506 KTQKKVPS
+506 KQSTGA
-514 HVEQLLWVPASHPYY
+514 ETLLWIPASHPYY
-529 TQNEN
+529 IQQPN
-534 VFTMN
+534 VFTRN
-539 SAFSKYLVF
+539 ESFSKYLVF

-558 ACLISYESERRLY
+558 ACLISYETERRLF
-571 RRAFN
+571 RRTSE
-576 YPTYSKDGMALL
+576 TYHKEDSQLL
-588 KDNDNENKRT
+588 KDSAKT
-598 KSKSLMH
+598 KALTIMH
-605 IVSTY
+605 TVSTF
-610 LADLYNPEEYY
+610 LADVYDPEECF
-621 GQHVDCIRKSL
+621 GMPLSAIKQ
-632 RKQIKEKLSR
+632 QIKKKIRNRLDEYDADRVSR
-642 YNAKIVNRVTSLDI
+642 VSSLDI
-656 YHLMIALDNSG
+656 YQLMVAFDNPDEEI
-667 MAVRNIPEDADVVLA
+667 RNIPEDAEEVLA
-682 DFAIGSPACCL
+682 EMAIGAPAMCL
-693 YRIFKRCT
+693 YRIFKRI
-701 GVDNEMA
+701 GDPDA
-708 KQYAEDVAKEM
+708 KLHAEEIAKEL
-719 IGVFNNRY
+719 IGIFNNRQ
-727 GIAAVRKTHRHYSNY
+727 GIAAVKNNCRAHSNY
-742 FRNVIEY
+742 FQNVIDY

-768 NKSPETIVARMKE
+768 NKSPEKIVARMKE
-781 SFVDAVTQDVN
+781 SFASSYPQPVN
-792 TQQTF
+792 TIQTF
-797 GKDEKKLR
+797 GTDEKYT
-805 MRKHFAVDFGSGKQT
+805 MRKHFAVDFNSGKQT

-825 HAMNVRAAF
+825 HATNVQSAF

-889 RRNLAKLYS
+889 RRNVAKLYQGIFKWD
-898 EMFKWNDMFDKAS
+898 EMFGKAS
-911 TELKGDNPEMVPFWY
+911 EELKGDNPEMVPFWY
-926 LPLNDEHFCKI
+926 LPLNDEHFKGI
-937 KKEDIEKI
+937 KTEKI

-963 LIKILSL
+963 LIKVLSL

-984 QMLEGKISQE
+984 QMLEGKISQD
-994 QIKRLLFDLSP
+994 QIKQLLFDLSP
-1005 YSRKK
+1005 FSRKR
-1010 KNL
+1010 KN

>member
-26 RVLVADEAGLGKTT
+26 RVLIADEAGLGKTT

-53 SEYVLEDDGLYCI
+53 AKDVLEDDGLYCI

-81 MLSGDGAKVDL
+81 TLSDDGAKVDL

-99 QHFVYYRKKAELKE
+99 QHFVYFRKKAELQAQE
-113 QGKDTL
+113 KDTL

-152 EFEAKEQLDKLS
+152 EFKEKEQLDKLS
-164 SLLVGWAPKA
+164 SLLVGGAPTA
-174 WEWKSVY
+174 WEWMSVY
-181 YFNEV
+181 YYDEV
-186 RNPNMCEYRTTIV
+186 RKSNMSEYRDTIV
-199 NALTTQLAKS
+199 KAMANQLAKP
-209 TSDGETLMQRLLHL
+209 TSEGETLMQRLVCL
-223 CNTER
+223 CNSEQ
-228 DKQWQNDT
+228 DKQWLNDV

-245 IFADISLEIL
+245 VFADISLEIL

-275 KTTETEENMIARKF
+275 KATETEENMIARKF
-289 FANKETYILLLS
+289 FANKDTYILLLS

-331 FLHANDEEK
+331 FLHANDDTK
-340 IDFKTIWRK
+340 VDFKTIWRN

-357 EKETDETIGQ
+357 EKETEETIGQ
-367 KHQLAESV
+367 KHQSAENM

-387 EGIILECIPPIDDY
+387 EGIIHEYLPVIDDY
-401 LSVGDIKSFVQMQH
+401 LSEGDITSFVQMQH

-420 RKLGKNIYSAPVDY
+420 RKFGKKVYSAPVDY

-462 GKGVKKDCL
+462 GKGIKKDCL
-471 LLDNK
+471 LLDRKQVEN
-476 KIESYSLSKYH
+476 Y
-487 NGRLEFVIDSIFEK
+487 RLEDYKNARLDFVIDTIF
-501 IIKEG
+501 G
-506 KTQKKVPS
+506 KGKKS
-514 HVEQLLWVPASHPYY
+514 TRAESLLWIPASHPYY
-529 TQNEN
+529 TQQPN
-534 VFTMN
+534 VFTKN
-539 SAFSKYLVF
+539 ESFSKYLVF

-558 ACLISYESERRLY
+558 ACLISYETERRLF
-571 RRAFN
+571 RRTKE
-576 YPTYSKDGMALL
+576 TYHKDDSQIL
-588 KDNDNENKRT
+588 KDSAKT
-598 KSKSLMH
+598 KALTIMH
-605 IVSTY
+605 TVSTC
-610 LADLYNPEEYY
+610 LADMYDPEECY
-621 GQHVDCIRKSL
+621 GMQLSAI
-632 RKQIKEKLSR
+632 KQQVKKTVRNKLNEFDGNTVSR
-642 YNAKIVNRVTSLDI
+642 VSSLDI
-656 YHLMIALDNSG
+656 YQLLLAFDNPDEG
-667 MAVRNIPEDADVVLA
+667 IRNIPEDAVDVLA
-682 DFAIGSPACCL
+682 EMAIGAPAMCL
-693 YRIFKRCT
+693 YRIFKRI
-701 GVDNEMA
+701 GDVNA
-708 KQYAEDVAKEM
+708 KEHAEDVAKVL
-719 IGVFNNRY
+719 ISIFNNRQ
-727 GIAAVRKTHRHYSNY
+727 GIAAVRSNCRAHSNY
-742 FRNVIEY
+742 FQNVVDY
-749 CIQGNLQAVLDE
+749 CIMGNLQAVLDE

-768 NKSPETIVARMKE
+768 NKSPGTIVARMKE
-781 SFVDAVTQDVN
+781 SFTDAVPQQVN
-792 TQQTF
+792 TIQTF
-797 GKDEKKLR
+797 GTDAKYT

-825 HAMNVRAAF
+825 RSINVRSAF

-889 RRNLAKLYS
+889 RRNIAKLYTDI
-898 EMFKWNDMFDKAS
+898 FKWNDMFDKAS

-926 LPLNDEHFCKI
+926 LPLNDEYFKGI
-937 KKEDIEKI
+937 ETEKI

-963 LIKILSL
+963 LIKVLSL

-984 QMLEGKISQE
+984 QMLEGKISQN
-994 QIKRLLFDLSP
+994 QIKQLLFDLSP
-1005 YSRKK
+1005 FSRKQK
-1010 KNL
+1010 L

>member
-53 SEYVLEDDGLYCI
+53 SKDVLEDDGLYCI

-81 MLSGDGAKVDL
+81 TLSDDGAKVDL

-99 QHFVYYRKKAELKE
+99 QHFVYYRKKAELQE

-152 EFEAKEQLDKLS
+152 EFEEKEQLDKLS

-174 WEWKSVY
+174 WEWMSVY
-181 YFNEV
+181 YSDEV
-186 RNPNMCEYRTTIV
+186 RKPNMSEYRDTIV
-199 NALTTQLAKS
+199 KAMADQLAKP
-209 TSDGETLMQRLLHL
+209 TSEGETLMQRLVCL
-223 CNTER
+223 CNSEQ
-228 DKQWQNDT
+228 DEQWQNDV

-245 IFADISLEIL
+245 VFADISLEIL

-275 KTTETEENMIARKF
+275 KATETEENMIARKF
-289 FANKETYILLLS
+289 FANKDIYILLLS

-331 FLHANDEEK
+331 FLHANDDTK
-340 IDFKTIWRK
+340 VDFKAIWRE

-357 EKETDETIGQ
+357 EKETEETIGQ
-367 KHQLAESV
+367 KHQLAESM

-387 EGIILECIPPIDDY
+387 EGIIHEDLPPIDDY
-401 LSVGDIKSFVQMQH
+401 LSVGDITSFVQMQH

-420 RKLGKNIYSAPVDY
+420 RKFGKKVYSALVDY

-451 DTIAEAWKVGA
+451 DTIAEAWKAGA
-462 GKGVKKDCL
+462 GKGIKKDCL
-471 LLDNK
+471 LLDRN
-476 KIESYSLSKYH
+476 EVENY
-487 NGRLEFVIDSIFEK
+487 RLEDYKNARLDFVIDTIF
-501 IIKEG
+501 G
-506 KTQKKVPS
+506 KGKKS
-514 HVEQLLWVPASHPYY
+514 TGAESLLWISASHPYY
-529 TQNEN
+529 TQQPN
-534 VFTMN
+534 VFTKN
-539 SAFSKYLVF
+539 ESFSKYLVF

-558 ACLISYESERRLY
+558 ACLISYETERRLF
-571 RRAFN
+571 RRTN
-576 YPTYSKDGMALL
+576 ETYHKDDSQIL
-588 KDNDNENKRT
+588 KDSAKT
-598 KSKSLMH
+598 KALTIMH
-605 IVSTY
+605 TVSTC
-610 LADLYNPEEYY
+610 LADMYDPEECY
-621 GQHVDCIRKSL
+621 GMPLSAIKQ
-632 RKQIKEKLSR
+632 QIKKTVRNKLNEFDGNTVSR
-642 YNAKIVNRVTSLDI
+642 VSSLDI
-656 YHLMIALDNSG
+656 YQLLQAFDNPDEEI
-667 MAVRNIPEDADVVLA
+667 RNIPEDADDVLA
-682 DFAIGSPACCL
+682 EMAIGAPAMCL
-693 YRIFKRCT
+693 YRIFKRI
-701 GVDNEMA
+701 GDVNA
-708 KQYAEDVAKEM
+708 KEHAEDVAKVL
-719 IGVFNNRY
+719 ISIFNNRQ
-727 GIAAVRKTHRHYSNY
+727 GIAAVRSNCRAHSNY
-742 FRNVIEY
+742 FQNVVDY
-749 CIQGNLQAVLDE
+749 CIMGNLQAVLDE

-781 SFVDAVTQDVN
+781 SFTDAVPQQVN
-792 TQQTF
+792 TIQTF
-797 GKDEKKLR
+797 GTDAKYT

-825 HAMNVRAAF
+825 RSINVRSAF

-889 RRNLAKLYS
+889 RRNIAKLYS
-898 EMFKWNDMFDKAS
+898 DIFKWNDMFGKAS

-926 LPLNDEHFCKI
+926 LPLNDEHFKGI
-937 KKEDIEKI
+937 ETEKI

-963 LIKILSL
+963 LIKVLSL

-984 QMLEGKISQE
+984 QMLEGKISQD
-994 QIKRLLFDLSP
+994 QIKQLLFDLSP
-1005 YSRKK
+1005 FSRKQK
-1010 KNL
+1010 L

>member
-53 SEYVLEDDGLYCI
+53 SKDVLEDDGLYCI

-81 MLSGDGAKVDL
+81 TLSDDGAKVDL

-99 QHFVYYRKKAELKE
+99 QHFVYYRKKAELQE

-152 EFEAKEQLDKLS
+152 EFEEKEQLDKLS

-174 WEWKSVY
+174 WEWMSVY
-181 YFNEV
+181 YYNEV
-186 RNPNMCEYRTTIV
+186 RKSNMSEYRNTIV
-199 NALTTQLAKS
+199 NAMADQLAKP
-209 TSDGETLMQRLLHL
+209 TSEGETLMQRLIRL
-223 CNTER
+223 CNSEQ
-228 DKQWQNDT
+228 DKQWQNEV

-275 KTTETEENMIARKF
+275 KATETEENMIARKF
-289 FANKETYILLLS
+289 FANKDTYILLLS

-331 FLHANDEEK
+331 FLHANDETK
-340 IDFKTIWRK
+340 VDFKTIWRE

-357 EKETDETIGQ
+357 EKETNETIGQ
-367 KHQLAESV
+367 KHQSAESM
-375 LYHVMGRTERSN
+375 LYHVMGRTERTN
-387 EGIILECIPPIDDY
+387 EGIIHEDLPPIDDY
-401 LSVGDIKSFVQMQH
+401 LSVGDITSFVQMQH

-420 RKLGKNIYSAPVDY
+420 RKFGKKVYSAPVDY

-451 DTIAEAWKVGA
+451 DTIAEAWKAGA
-462 GKGVKKDCL
+462 GKGIKKDCL
-471 LLDNK
+471 LLDRN
-476 KIESYSLSKYH
+476 EVENY
-487 NGRLEFVIDSIFEK
+487 RLEDYKNARLDFVVDTIF
-501 IIKEG
+501 G
-506 KTQKKVPS
+506 KGKKS
-514 HVEQLLWVPASHPYY
+514 TGAESLLWLPASHPYY
-529 TQNEN
+529 TQQPN
-534 VFTMN
+534 VFTKN
-539 SAFSKYLVF
+539 ESFSKYLVF

-558 ACLISYESERRLY
+558 ACLISYETERRLF
-571 RRAFN
+571 RRTN
-576 YPTYSKDGMALL
+576 ETYHKDDSQIL
-588 KDNDNENKRT
+588 KDST
-598 KSKSLMH
+598 KTKALTIMH
-605 IVSTY
+605 TVSTC
-610 LADLYNPEEYY
+610 LADMYDPEEYY
-621 GQHVDCIRKSL
+621 GMPLSAIKQ
-632 RKQIKEKLSR
+632 QIKKVVKNKLNEFEGNTVSR
-642 YNAKIVNRVTSLDI
+642 VSSLDI
-656 YHLMIALDNSG
+656 YQLLVAFDNPEEEI
-667 MAVRNIPEDADVVLA
+667 RNIPEEAEDVLA
-682 DFAIGSPACCL
+682 EMAIGAPAMCL
-693 YRIFKRCT
+693 YRIFKRI
-701 GVDNEMA
+701 GDANA
-708 KQYAEDVAKEM
+708 KEHAEDVAKDL
-719 IGVFNNRY
+719 IGIFNNRQ
-727 GIAAVRKTHRHYSNY
+727 GIAAVRSNCRSHSNY
-742 FRNVIEY
+742 FQNMVDY
-749 CIQGNLQAVLDE
+749 CIMGNLQAVLDE

-781 SFVDAVTQDVN
+781 SFTDAVPQLVN
-792 TQQTF
+792 TIQTF
-797 GKDEKKLR
+797 GTDAKYT

-825 HAMNVRAAF
+825 RSINVRSAF

-889 RRNLAKLYS
+889 RRNIAKLYS
-898 EMFKWNDMFDKAS
+898 KTFNWNDMFSKAS
-911 TELKGDNPEMVPFWY
+911 TELKGNNPEMVPYWY
-926 LPLNDEHFCKI
+926 LPLNDEHFK
-937 KKEDIEKI
+937 DIDTEKI

-951 YPMSEDESRYSR
+951 YPMSEDESRYNR
-963 LIKILSL
+963 LIKVLSL

-994 QIKRLLFDLSP
+994 QIKQLLFDLSP
-1005 YSRKK
+1005 FSRNRK
-1010 KNL
+1010 

>member
-20 YKKGQK
+20 YKKRQK
-26 RVLVADEAGLGKTT
+26 RVLIADEAGLGKTT
-40 VASEVVRRVKEEL
+40 VASEVVRRVKKEL
-53 SEYVLEDDGLYCI
+53 AKDVLEDDGLYCI

-81 MLSGDGAKVDL
+81 TLSDDGAKVDL

-99 QHFVYYRKKAELKE
+99 QHFVYFRKKAELQAQE
-113 QGKDTL
+113 KDTL

-152 EFEAKEQLDKLS
+152 EFKEKEQLDKLS
-164 SLLVGWAPKA
+164 SLLVGGAPTA
-174 WEWKSVY
+174 WEWMSVY
-181 YFNEV
+181 YYDEV
-186 RNPNMCEYRTTIV
+186 RKSNMSEYRDTILK
-199 NALTTQLAKS
+199 AMADQLAKP
-209 TSDGETLMQRLLHL
+209 TSEGETLMQRLVCL
-223 CNTER
+223 CNSEQ
-228 DKQWQNDT
+228 DKQWQNDV

-245 IFADISLEIL
+245 VFADISLEIL

-275 KTTETEENMIARKF
+275 KATETEENMIARKF
-289 FANKETYILLLS
+289 FANKDTYILLLS

-331 FLHANDEEK
+331 FLHANDETK
-340 IDFKTIWRK
+340 VDFKTIWRN

-357 EKETDETIGQ
+357 EKETEETIGQ
-367 KHQLAESV
+367 KHQSAENM

-387 EGIILECIPPIDDY
+387 EGIIHEYLPVIDDY
-401 LSVGDIKSFVQMQH
+401 LSEGDITSFVQMQH

-420 RKLGKNIYSAPVDY
+420 RKFGKKVYSAPVDY

-462 GKGVKKDCL
+462 GKGIKKDCL
-471 LLDNK
+471 LLDRKQVEN
-476 KIESYSLSKYH
+476 Y
-487 NGRLEFVIDSIFEK
+487 RLEDYKNARLDFVIDTIF
-501 IIKEG
+501 G
-506 KTQKKVPS
+506 KGKKS
-514 HVEQLLWVPASHPYY
+514 TGAESLLWIPASHPYY
-529 TQNEN
+529 TQQPN
-534 VFTMN
+534 VFTKN
-539 SAFSKYLVF
+539 ESFSKYLVF

-558 ACLISYESERRLY
+558 ACLISYETERRLF
-571 RRAFN
+571 RRTKE
-576 YPTYSKDGMALL
+576 TYHKDDSQIL
-588 KDNDNENKRT
+588 KDSAKT
-598 KSKSLMH
+598 KALTIMH
-605 IVSTY
+605 TVSTC
-610 LADLYNPEEYY
+610 LADMYDPEECY
-621 GQHVDCIRKSL
+621 GMQLSAI
-632 RKQIKEKLSR
+632 KQQVKETVRNKLKEFDGNTVSR
-642 YNAKIVNRVTSLDI
+642 VSSLDI
-656 YHLMIALDNSG
+656 YQLLLAFDNPDEG
-667 MAVRNIPEDADVVLA
+667 IRNIPEDAVDVLA
-682 DFAIGSPACCL
+682 EMAIGAPAMCL
-693 YRIFKRCT
+693 FRIFKRI
-701 GVDNEMA
+701 GDVNA
-708 KQYAEDVAKEM
+708 KEHAEDVAKVL
-719 IGVFNNRY
+719 ISIFNNRQ
-727 GIAAVRKTHRHYSNY
+727 GIAAVRSNCRAHSNY
-742 FRNVIEY
+742 FQNVVDY
-749 CIQGNLQAVLDE
+749 CIMGNLQAVLDE

-768 NKSPETIVARMKE
+768 NKSPGTIVARMKE
-781 SFVDAVTQDVN
+781 SFTDAVPQQVN
-792 TQQTF
+792 TIQTF
-797 GKDEKKLR
+797 GKDAKYT

-825 HAMNVRAAF
+825 RSINVRSAF

-889 RRNLAKLYS
+889 RRNIAKLYS
-898 EMFKWNDMFDKAS
+898 NIFKWNDMFDKAS

-926 LPLNDEHFCKI
+926 LPLNDEYFKGI
-937 KKEDIEKI
+937 ETEKI

-963 LIKILSL
+963 LIKVLSL

-984 QMLEGKISQE
+984 QMLEGKISQD
-994 QIKRLLFDLSP
+994 QIKQLLFDLSP
-1005 YSRKK
+1005 FSRKQK
-1010 KNL
+1010 SLRYSVIT